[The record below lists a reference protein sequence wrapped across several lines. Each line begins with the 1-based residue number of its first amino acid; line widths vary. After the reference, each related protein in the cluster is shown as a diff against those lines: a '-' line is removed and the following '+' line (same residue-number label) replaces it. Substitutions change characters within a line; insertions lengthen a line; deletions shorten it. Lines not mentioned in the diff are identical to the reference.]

1 MTKFITGKGHFL
13 KCVLKLKQN
22 FKIIKRDSDNSS
34 GKTHFSCECILH
46 WILRRFCPGDTLWFS
61 QFSRGRACQDCLFF
75 LLGGASNP
83 AAGLLTILQLEP
95 LQSPLQATH
104 ISFICPMSFD
114 KFPLDEQVLSQWY
127 GWWWW
132 WWSLISTLNRAQ
144 GGFKPHAG
152 VSNNGAWVEN
162 TLRVAT
168 IKIEVWE
175 VAGPSGQNDL
185 SMA

>member
-34 GKTHFSCECILH
+34 CKTHFSCECILH

-114 KFPLDEQVLSQWY
+114 KFPLDEQVLSQWWDWC
-127 GWWWW
+127 GWW
-132 WWSLISTLNRAQ
+132 WWSLITDQ
-144 GGFKPHAG
+144 Y
-152 VSNNGAWVEN
+152 SNFRNYAPPPLHVKEGIITEKDFPVFSESFFGLVLA
-162 TLRVAT
+162 
-168 IKIEVWE
+168 
-175 VAGPSGQNDL
+175 
-185 SMA
+185 

>member
-34 GKTHFSCECILH
+34 CKTHFSCECILH

-114 KFPLDEQVLSQWY
+114 KFPLDEQVLSQWWDWC
-127 GWWWW
+127 GWW
-132 WWSLISTLNRAQ
+132 WWSLITDQ
-144 GGFKPHAG
+144 Y
-152 VSNNGAWVEN
+152 SNFRNYAPPPW
-162 TLRVAT
+162 
-168 IKIEVWE
+168 
-175 VAGPSGQNDL
+175 
-185 SMA
+185 M

>member
-75 LLGGASNP
+75 SVGRGVQPCCWLAHNFATWASTVSSAGHP
-83 AAGLLTILQLEP
+83 HQLHLPDVLRQVPPRWAGLFSIMRLMWMMIT
-95 LQSPLQATH
+95 
-104 ISFICPMSFD
+104 
-114 KFPLDEQVLSQWY
+114 EQY
-127 GWWWW
+127 
-132 WWSLISTLNRAQ
+132 
-144 GGFKPHAG
+144 
-152 VSNNGAWVEN
+152 
-162 TLRVAT
+162 
-168 IKIEVWE
+168 EVWE
-175 VAGPSGQNDL
+175 AKMIWVWCRNKTYRFDMFCIYVTIRYCRTL
-185 SMA
+185 LLW